1 MRDLCKVD
9 SLLLFPLEERD
20 VVDMIRY
27 HRLLI
32 RLIRSEKENYSIH
45 YNNLL
50 VSECEDSKSS
60 RKEVDEPR
68 MRI

>member
-20 VVDMIRY
+20 VVGMIRY

-32 RLIRSEKENYSIH
+32 RL
-45 YNNLL
+45 
-50 VSECEDSKSS
+50 
-60 RKEVDEPR
+60 
-68 MRI
+68 